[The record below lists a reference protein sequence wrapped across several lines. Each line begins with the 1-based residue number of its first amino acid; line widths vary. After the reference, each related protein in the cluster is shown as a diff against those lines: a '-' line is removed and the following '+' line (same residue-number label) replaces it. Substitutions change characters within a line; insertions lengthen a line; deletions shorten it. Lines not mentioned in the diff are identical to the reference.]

1 MGRKKSRMQLTNI
14 LLSFITALLGVIGF
28 FLVKFYDEVKAH
40 MNEFHKAM
48 EVQASHEARITT
60 LEKQI
65 DQ

>member
-1 MGRKKSRMQLTNI
+1 MELTNI